1 MRIIRWAII
10 LLIIL
15 LGISF
20 ASLNAEKV
28 TVHYYLGV
36 SNIPVSLLVV
46 ITLVIGILIGFF
58 AGLIFYFKAK
68 RANSRLKKR
77 MKMAEKEIANLRA
90 IPLKDSH

>member
-28 TVHYYLGV
+28 TVHYYLGI
-36 SNIPVSLLVV
+36 SHIPISLLVV

-58 AGLIFYFKAK
+58 AGLILYFKAK
-68 RANSRLKKR
+68 RANFRLKKR

>member
-36 SNIPVSLLVV
+36 SHIPISLLVV

-77 MKMAEKEIANLRA
+77 MKMAEKEIDNLRA